1 MITFISKSYR
11 EQIATE
17 FLSVRKLIVLV
28 CFKSYREHIDLLIFF
43 LYNFIHLLSSCYKI
57 LSEEYFKF
65 LD

>member
-43 LYNFIHLLSSCYKI
+43 YIILFICCLAVIKY
-57 LSEEYFKF
+57 
-65 LD
+65 